1 VIWVDRSLMRGRGAL
16 IEDCYIPSAVGSSWA
31 CAYINKFLHKVLS
44 DDFMLCR
51 DLRLPL
57 MLTERA
63 LLLQCFTP
71 RYHFISNN
79 TLIGWTQL
87 SRTLHAD
94 IVNAQSALLHLIEK
108 MQHKSD

>member
-51 DLRLPL
+51 DLRLPF

-63 LLLQCFTP
+63 LLQCFTP
-71 RYHFISNN
+71 RYIPLYFQYTDRWDPIIQKSACRYSQCPIS
-79 TLIGWTQL
+79 
-87 SRTLHAD
+87 SPPFDRE
-94 IVNAQSALLHLIEK
+94 NAV
-108 MQHKSD
+108 